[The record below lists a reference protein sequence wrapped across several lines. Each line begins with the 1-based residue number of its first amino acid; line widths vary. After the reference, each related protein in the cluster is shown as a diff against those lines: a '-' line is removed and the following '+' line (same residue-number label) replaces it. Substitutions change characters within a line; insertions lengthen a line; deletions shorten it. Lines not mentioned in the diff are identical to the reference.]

1 MAKKIKDKNKEKRQ
15 ASGTERQRGIAKLLG
30 YVTVLLLLAII
41 VVMIASQFFKTPIL
55 NSPRRFVARVITP
68 IQNVFSKGTDAVVDY
83 FRVLKRRSNLEAAYN
98 AQQARIDELQ
108 DQAMLANEY
117 RRQLLALGDVN
128 DELDRNFNLNGLRA
142 SVIGRDTT
150 NYTYTLTLDVGSR
163 HGVEENMAVCIP
175 GALVGITY
183 DVTEN
188 RSLVKGIID
197 RDCQVAGIIESNR
210 DEGTV
215 SGTLSIDG
223 KNNCRMYYLTYTTLP
238 RPGDLVVTSGK
249 GLPLPKGIPIGRVR
263 ESTRGLEDNKQFIV
277 IEPIADFD
285 HMEYVIIYRYRPNY
299 VQAQDISPQVETS
312 FIPLPSIQPIPT
324 FIGQPAP
331 VVSPGASE
339 SPSPEALGT
348 ETLIPS
354 PSPTLGPDDTASPGP
369 IDEAPDDFI
378 YNAPVIT
385 EATPTP
391 ELMPE
396 DSPTPEP
403 TPTFSPQEMTVE
415 EDE

>member
-1 MAKKIKDKNKEKRQ
+1 MAKKNRDTKKERPQ

-41 VVMIASQFFKTPIL
+41 AVMIASQFFDTPIL
-55 NSPRRFVARVITP
+55 DSPRRFVARVISP
-68 IQNVFSKGTDAVVDY
+68 IQNVFSKGTDTVVDY
-83 FRVLKRRSNLEAAYN
+83 FRVLKRRGNLEAEYN
-98 AQQARIDELQ
+98 ALQEKIDELT

-128 DELDRNFNLNGLRA
+128 DELGRNFNLNGIRA
-142 SVIGRDTT
+142 SVIGRDTS
-150 NYTYTLTLDVGSR
+150 NYTYTLTIDVGSR
-163 HGVEENMAVCIP
+163 QGIEENMAVCIP
-175 GALVGITY
+175 GAMVGITY
-183 DVTEN
+183 DVTES

-238 RPGDLVVTSGK
+238 RPGDLVVTSGI
-249 GLPLPKGIPIGRVR
+249 GLQLPKGIPIGRVR

-285 HMEYVIIYRYRPNY
+285 HIEYVIVYRYRPNY
-299 VQAQDISPQVETS
+299 TQSQGSRPQVETS
-312 FIPLPSIQPIPT
+312 FIPLPSIQPVPT

-331 VVSPGASE
+331 AVSPGASQ
-339 SPSPEALGT
+339 SSDAEALDT
-348 ETLIPS
+348 QTPAPS
-354 PSPTLGPDDTASPGP
+354 QTPGPEDTAPP
-369 IDEAPDDFI
+369 DEITEEPDDFI
-378 YNAPVIT
+378 YNAPVISD
-385 EATPTP
+385 ATQTP
-391 ELMPE
+391 GMELMPE
-396 DSPTPEP
+396 YSPTPEP